1 MFFQR
6 GQKVFTPR
14 IKCFYSEENILFQ
27 ALEYKFQALK
37 HMFQALEYMFQA
49 LEQKILRGRRTFS

>member
-27 ALEYKFQALK
+27 ALEYMFRVLK
-37 HMFQALEYMFQA
+37 LMYHDLEHRFLA
-49 LEQKILRGRRTFS
+49 VE

>member
-14 IKCFYSEENILFQ
+14 IKRFYSEENILFQ
-27 ALEYKFQALK
+27 ALEYKFQVLEHK
-37 HMFQALEYMFQA
+37 FQVLEW
-49 LEQKILRGRRTFS
+49 KIVG